1 MKTSTDAAIIHSQC
15 LTISLIF
22 SFVNLHILLPAL
34 LLTGSLTAQ
43 IPSID
48 WSYHTGA
55 PAFGSAAAAD
65 LDGDG
70 FYEIVFTT
78 YTNDGRAHCLNAEDG
93 SVKWIYDIGG
103 CGDVAPL
110 IYDADNDDTLD
121 VIINGSCNPT
131 LFCINGATGQLIWSV
146 PSGGGDSPPTVANID
161 ADTFPEFFFC
171 NFNGQLR
178 IVNGE
183 NGSVNKTIQVD
194 PNGSPIQ
201 TEPSL
206 VDVNADGR
214 LDIIMASHF
223 NLSGLYVWAYDYIS
237 EDTIWTNLTTD
248 SSTYNAY
255 HSGAV
260 ADVDGNGDLEY
271 VIGSNNGLVRA
282 LNVQNGSVLWSRSI
296 PKSCMAAISI
306 ADLDGDGTLEVVV
319 TNNDWVTLDERIWV
333 LDGFNGNTEW
343 SYATTFSS
351 FRGCAIADINGN
363 DTLDL
368 VAGYFMGD
376 VIAVEPYNGL
386 LWNMNLLPQ
395 FPSNLPYL
403 LVDHG
408 PLVADFDQSG
418 TMDVF
423 VVAGYGTYTP
433 DSLNTGKAFMIEAG
447 SGSCPEWLMFR
458 HDVLRTGYLPQSEI
472 DSVCIASSV
481 PQLAAGNAL
490 FSVYPQPADE
500 LVYVECS
507 AGAAIEILDATGKV
521 VMRAVA
527 GTSKWELNISQLPAG
542 CYIVSVADD
551 ARLMRAK
558 LIVE

>member
-1 MKTSTDAAIIHSQC
+1 M
-15 LTISLIF
+15 
-22 SFVNLHILLPAL
+22 NLRFLLPAL
-34 LLTGSLTAQ
+34 FFTTTLAAQ

-48 WSYHTGA
+48 WTYPLSA
-55 PAFGSAAAAD
+55 PAFGSSAAAD
-65 LDGDG
+65 MDGDG
-70 FYEIVFTT
+70 YYEIVFTT
-78 YTNDGRAHCLNAEDG
+78 YTNDGKAHCINAEDG
-93 SVKWIYDIGG
+93 SVKWIFDIGG

-110 IYDADNDDTLD
+110 IYDVDNDDTLD
-121 VIINGSCNPT
+121 VIVNGSCNPT
-131 LFCINGATGQLIWSV
+131 LYCINGATGQLIWSV
-146 PSGGGDSPPTVANID
+146 PSGGGDSPPAVANID
-161 ADTFPEFFFC
+161 ADPFPEIFFC

-194 PNGSPIQ
+194 PNGSTIQ
-201 TEPSL
+201 TEPAL

-223 NLSGLYVWAYDYIS
+223 NINGLYVWAYDYVS
-237 EDTIWTNLTTD
+237 EDTLWTNVIAD

-260 ADVDGNGDLEY
+260 TDVDGNGDLEY

-296 PKSCMAAISI
+296 PKSCMAALSI
-306 ADLDGDGTLEVVV
+306 ADLDGDGSLEVVV

-333 LDGFNGNTEW
+333 LDGATGSTEW

-368 VAGYFMGD
+368 VAGYFMGE

-386 LWNMNLLPQ
+386 LWNLDLSPQ
-395 FPSNLPYL
+395 FSSALPYL

-408 PLVADFDQSG
+408 PLVADFDRNG

-423 VVAGYGTYTP
+423 IVAGYGTYTP

-472 DSVCIASSV
+472 DSLCVTVNV
-481 PQLAAGNAL
+481 PQLTEAASD
-490 FSVYPQPADE
+490 FVMYPQPADE
-500 LVYVECS
+500 WLYLECTP
-507 AGAAIEILDATGKV
+507 GAEIQILDATGKL
-521 VMRAVA
+521 VMQAIA
-527 GTSKWELNISQLPAG
+527 GTAKTELNISSLSAG
-542 CYIVSVADD
+542 CYVLFVSDGMNSI
-551 ARLMRAK
+551 RQK
-558 LIVE
+558 LFVE

>member
-1 MKTSTDAAIIHSQC
+1 
-15 LTISLIF
+15 
-22 SFVNLHILLPAL
+22 
-34 LLTGSLTAQ
+34 
-43 IPSID
+43 
-48 WSYHTGA
+48 TGA

-65 LDGDG
+65 MDGDG
-70 FYEIVFTT
+70 FYEIVFAT
-78 YTNDGRAHCLNAEDG
+78 YTNDGKAHCLNAEDG

-131 LFCINGATGQLIWSV
+131 LFCINGVTGQLIWSV
-146 PSGGGDSPPTVANID
+146 PSGGGDSPPTVTNID
-161 ADTFPEFFFC
+161 NDTFPEFFFC

-194 PNGSPIQ
+194 PNGSTIQ

-206 VDVNADGR
+206 VDVNSDGR
-214 LDIIMASHF
+214 LDIIMASHY
-223 NLSGLYVWAYDYIS
+223 NVNGLYVWAYDYIS
-237 EDTIWTNLTTD
+237 EDTIWTNMITD

-271 VIGSNNGLVRA
+271 VLGSNNGLVRA

-296 PKSCMAAISI
+296 LKSCMGALSI

-333 LDGFNGNTEW
+333 LDGLTGNTEW

-386 LWNMNLLPQ
+386 LWTLNVLSQ

-403 LVDHG
+403 QVDHG
-408 PLVADFDQSG
+408 PLVADFDHSG

-472 DSVCIASSV
+472 DSVCITSSV
-481 PQLAAGNAL
+481 PQFITENAM
-490 FSVYPQPADE
+490 FTVYPQPADE
-500 LVYVECS
+500 SVIVECTT
-507 AGAAIEILDATGKV
+507 GAAIEILDATGKLV
-521 VMRAVA
+521 LRTVA

-542 CYIVSVADD
+542 CYVISVADD
-551 ARLMRAK
+551 GRVMRSK

>member
-1 MKTSTDAAIIHSQC
+1 MN
-15 LTISLIF
+15 LRVLLI
-22 SFVNLHILLPAL
+22 AL
-34 LLTGSLTAQ
+34 LLASPLVAQ

-48 WSYHTGA
+48 WTYNTGA

-65 LDGDG
+65 MDGDG

-78 YTNDGRAHCLNAEDG
+78 YTNDGKAHCLNAEDG

-131 LFCINGATGQLIWSV
+131 LFCINGVTGQLIWSV

-194 PNGSPIQ
+194 PNGSAIQ
-201 TEPSL
+201 TEPAL
-206 VDVNADGR
+206 VDVNSDGR
-214 LDIIMASHF
+214 LDIIMASHY
-223 NLSGLYVWAYDYIS
+223 NLSGLYVWAYDYVS
-237 EDTIWTNLTTD
+237 ETTIWVNMITD

-282 LNVQNGSVLWSRSI
+282 LNVLDGSVLWSRSI
-296 PKSCMAAISI
+296 PKSCMAALSI

-319 TNNDWVTLDERIWV
+319 TNNDWVTFDERIWV
-333 LDGFNGNTEW
+333 LDGLNGNTEW

-386 LWNMNLLPQ
+386 LWNMNLLNQ

-408 PLVADFDQSG
+408 PLVADFDHSG

-433 DSLNTGKAFMIEAG
+433 DSLNTGTAFMIEAG

-472 DSVCIASSV
+472 DSVCVAVSV
-481 PQLAAGNAL
+481 HQQAAANTL

-500 LVYVECS
+500 FVFVECT
-507 AGAAIEILDATGKV
+507 AGSEIELLDATGKV
-521 VMRAVA
+521 VMRTVA
-527 GTSKWELNISQLPAG
+527 GASKCELNISHLSAG
-542 CYIVSVADD
+542 CYIISVSDEV
-551 ARLMRAK
+551 LTTRAK

>member
-1 MKTSTDAAIIHSQC
+1 MIKHV
-15 LTISLIF
+15 LISVLLF
-22 SFVNLHILLPAL
+22 S
-34 LLTGSLTAQ
+34 GSLVAQ
-43 IPSID
+43 VPSIN
-48 WSYHTGA
+48 WSYATGA

-65 LDGDG
+65 MDGDG

-146 PSGGGDSPPTVANID
+146 PSGGGDSPPSVTNID
-161 ADTFPEFFFC
+161 SDTFPEFFFC
-171 NFNGQLR
+171 NFNGELR

-183 NGSVNKTIQVD
+183 NGSVNKTITVD
-194 PNGSPIQ
+194 PHGSAIQ
-201 TEPSL
+201 TEPAL
-206 VDVNADGR
+206 VDVNTDGR
-214 LDIIMASHF
+214 LDIIMASHY
-223 NLSGLYVWAYDYIS
+223 NLSSLYVWAYDYVT
-237 EDTIWTNLTTD
+237 EDTIWTNVMND

-282 LNVQNGSVLWSRSI
+282 LNVQNGSVLWSRGI
-296 PKSCMAAISI
+296 PESCMGAISI

-319 TNNDWVTLDERIWV
+319 TNNDWITFDERIWV
-333 LDGFNGNTEW
+333 LDGATGNTEW

-368 VAGYFMGD
+368 VAGYYMGD

-386 LWNMNLLPQ
+386 LWSINLQPE
-395 FPSNLPYL
+395 FSPNLPYL
-403 LVDHG
+403 MVDHG
-408 PLVADFDQSG
+408 PLVADFDHNG
-418 TMDVF
+418 TTEVF

-433 DSLNTGKAFMIEAG
+433 DSLNTGKAFMIDAG

-458 HDVLRTGYLPQSEI
+458 HDVLRTGYLPQAEI
-472 DSVCIASSV
+472 DSLCISSSV
-481 PQLAAGNAL
+481 MQQAALTNPFAI
-490 FSVYPQPADE
+490 YPQPADE
-500 LVYVECS
+500 TVMVQCT
-507 AGAAIEILDATGKV
+507 AGADIKIYDLTGKLV
-521 VMRAVA
+521 QHEVA
-527 GTSKWELNISQLPAG
+527 GATQWELNISRLPAG
-542 CYIVSVADD
+542 SYIVSVTDND
-551 ARLMRAK
+551 RVMRTK

>member
-1 MKTSTDAAIIHSQC
+1 MI
-15 LTISLIF
+15 
-22 SFVNLHILLPAL
+22 PRL
-34 LLTGSLTAQ
+34 LLSLLLLSGSLAAQ
-43 IPSID
+43 IPSIQ
-48 WSYHTGA
+48 WSYDTGA

-65 LDGDG
+65 MDGDG

-93 SVKWIYDIGG
+93 SIKWIYDIGG

-110 IYDADNDDTLD
+110 IYDVNNDDTLD

-131 LFCINGATGQLIWSV
+131 LFCINGVSGHLIWSV
-146 PSGGGDSPPTVANID
+146 PSGGGDSPPSVTNID
-161 ADTFPEFFFC
+161 NDAFPEIFFC
-171 NFNGQLR
+171 NFNGELR

-183 NGSVNKTIQVD
+183 NGSVNKIIQVD
-194 PNGSPIQ
+194 PNGSAIQ
-201 TEPSL
+201 TEPAL
-206 VDVNADGR
+206 VKVNNDGV
-214 LDIIMASHF
+214 LDIIMASHH
-223 NLSGLYVWAYDYIS
+223 NISNLYVWAYDYAT
-237 EDTIWTNLTTD
+237 EDTLWTNVMSD

-282 LNVQNGSVLWSRSI
+282 LNVENGSVLWTRNI

-319 TNNDWVTLDERIWV
+319 TNNDWITLDERIWV
-333 LDGFNGNTEW
+333 LDGLDGSTEW

-368 VAGYFMGD
+368 VAGYYMGD

-386 LWNMNLLPQ
+386 LWNLNLLSE
-395 FPSNLPYL
+395 FPSNLPYF

-408 PLVADFDQSG
+408 PLVADFDHSG

-423 VVAGYGTYTP
+423 IVAGYGTYLP

-447 SGSCPEWLMFR
+447 AGNCPEWLMFR
-458 HDVLRTGYLPQSEI
+458 HDELRTGYLPQSEI
-472 DSVCIASSV
+472 DSVCLITSIS
-481 PQLAAGNAL
+481 PTEKSNANISL
-490 FSVYPQPADE
+490 YPQPAHE
-500 LVYVECS
+500 SIVLECNLGS
-507 AGAAIEILDATGKV
+507 VIEIFDVTGKMV
-521 VMRAVA
+521 INVIAPS
-527 GTSKWELNISQLPAG
+527 SKFELNISRLSA
-542 CYIVSVADD
+542 CSYIVSVAHDNKVS
-551 ARLMRAK
+551 RLK
-558 LIVE
+558 LMVEK

>member
-1 MKTSTDAAIIHSQC
+1 MN
-15 LTISLIF
+15 F
-22 SFVNLHILLPAL
+22 RLLFPAL
-34 LLTGSLTAQ
+34 FLASSLVAQ

-48 WSYHTGA
+48 WTYPLTA
-55 PAFGSAAAAD
+55 PAFGSSAAAD
-65 LDGDG
+65 MDGDG
-70 FYEIVFTT
+70 YYEIVFTT
-78 YTNDGRAHCLNAEDG
+78 YTNDGKAHCLNAEDG
-93 SVKWIYDIGG
+93 SVKWIFDIGG

-110 IYDADNDDTLD
+110 IYDVNNDDTLD
-121 VIINGSCNPT
+121 VIVNGSCNPT
-131 LFCINGATGQLIWSV
+131 LFCINGASGQLIWSV
-146 PSGGGDSPPTVANID
+146 PSGGGDSPPVVANID
-161 ADTFPEFFFC
+161 ADPFPEIFFC

-194 PNGSPIQ
+194 PNGSTIQ
-201 TEPSL
+201 TEPAL
-206 VDVNADGR
+206 VDVNTDGR
-214 LDIIMASHF
+214 LDIIMASHY
-223 NLSGLYVWAYDYIS
+223 NLNGLYVWAYDYVS
-237 EDTIWTNLTTD
+237 EDTIWTNFTTD

-255 HSGAV
+255 HGGAV

-296 PKSCMAAISI
+296 PKSCMAALAV
-306 ADLDGDGTLEVVV
+306 ADLDGDGSLEIVV

-333 LDGFNGNTEW
+333 LDGITGNTEW
-343 SYATTFSS
+343 SYSTTFSS

-368 VAGYFMGD
+368 VAGYFMGE

-386 LWNMNLLPQ
+386 LWNLNLFPQ
-395 FPSNLPYL
+395 FPPGLPYL

-408 PLVADFDQSG
+408 PLVADFDRNG

-472 DSVCIASSV
+472 DSLCGTVSV
-481 PQLAAGNAL
+481 SVLLSENEGVV
-490 FSVYPQPADE
+490 VYPQPAHE
-500 LVYVECS
+500 RVYIECKTGS
-507 AGAAIEILDATGKV
+507 KIEITDAAGKQI
-521 VMRAVA
+521 AQLVA
-527 GTSKWELNISQLPAG
+527 QSEKTELEIGNFAAG
-542 CYIVSVADD
+542 CYVLSVFDGT
-551 ARLMRAK
+551 RTTRQK
-558 LIVE
+558 LLVE